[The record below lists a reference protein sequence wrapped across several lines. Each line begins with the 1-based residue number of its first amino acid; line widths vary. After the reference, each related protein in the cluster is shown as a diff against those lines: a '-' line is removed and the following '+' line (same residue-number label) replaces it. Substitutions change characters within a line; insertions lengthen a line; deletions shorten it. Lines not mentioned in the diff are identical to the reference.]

1 MTAKAGRLEG
11 SFDLVRRRRAG
22 ALLPYFTAGYPTL
35 EVTAELLRRAE
46 RCGVTAVELG
56 FPYSDS
62 IADGPTIASSFQQA
76 LRSGLRVADIFATV
90 RAVREEASLPLSA
103 MVSYAI
109 VDRVGLQA
117 FVGQAVEAGFD
128 ALIVPDL
135 SLEEAPAVADTVR
148 GSGLDLVMLVA
159 PTSSPERR
167 EHICKLA
174 SGFLYYVS
182 VAGITGVRDRL
193 PDDLNDNVRELRA
206 HTALPV
212 CVGFGVGSA
221 DQVCEV
227 CQVSDGAIVGSAIVR
242 RIASC
247 IDDGATG
254 QQIADAVEA
263 FIAELMQGCQ

>member
-1 MTAKAGRLEG
+1 
-11 SFDLVRRRRAG
+11 
-22 ALLPYFTAGYPTL
+22 
-35 EVTAELLRRAE
+35 
-46 RCGVTAVELG
+46 
-56 FPYSDS
+56 
-62 IADGPTIASSFQQA
+62 
-76 LRSGLRVADIFATV
+76 
-90 RAVREEASLPLSA
+90 

-117 FVGQAVEAGFD
+117 FVGRAVEAGFD
-128 ALIVPDL
+128 ALIIPDL

-159 PTSSPERR
+159 PTSSPDRR
-167 EHICKLA
+167 EHICNLA

-193 PDDLNDNVRELRA
+193 PDDLGDNVRELRA
-206 HTALPV
+206 HTALPI

-221 DQVCEV
+221 EQVREV

-247 IDDGATG
+247 IDQGASG
-254 QQIADAVEA
+254 PQIADAVEA
-263 FIAELMQGCQ
+263 FMAELMQGCQ